1 MVTHLYSLLFHNV
14 IVLTLFKFINSAKTT
29 FKSLII
35 ELKINCL
42 KRFDRKLIVSFLARP
57 FCELLKFFSPTVSVN
72 RSALVRVAR

>member
-14 IVLTLFKFINSAKTT
+14 IVLTLFIFIISAKTT

-42 KRFDRKLIVSFLARP
+42 KGLI
-57 FCELLKFFSPTVSVN
+57 EN
-72 RSALVRVAR
+72 